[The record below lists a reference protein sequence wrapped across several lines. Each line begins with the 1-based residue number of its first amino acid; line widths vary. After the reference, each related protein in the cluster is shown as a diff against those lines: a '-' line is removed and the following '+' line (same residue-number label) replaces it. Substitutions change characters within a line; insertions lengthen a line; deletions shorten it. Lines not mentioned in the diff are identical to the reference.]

1 MFITQRF
8 MKKLKSFLSSI
19 DYPYPDRYYPEIVK
33 KLVYEL
39 LPNGQTIHD
48 VGILIKE
55 YRYVKNRQRRIE
67 KLFSNP
73 ALMQIYQSLDVGII
87 NNSFTNT
94 TPYEKVVITNAFSKG
109 LFPYTNFQFIST
121 FEGKNFDIKKS
132 GRYFFIHNSDYK
144 IKTLFSTVELLYRED
159 LIMKF
164 SMSHWGKKYRF
175 KKKIVNDFIL
185 DQEGQTFYISRLN
198 LDQQKERIGIVEIEE
213 FVTDFLAGG
222 AAVVHVLE
230 DTMYDL
236 IVLFGLG
243 LLFSMVYAENQSRSA

>member
-19 DYPYPDRYYPEIVK
+19 DYPYADRYYPEIVK

-39 LPNGQTIHD
+39 MPNGQTIHD
-48 VGILIKE
+48 IGILIKE

-67 KLFSNP
+67 RLFSNP
-73 ALMQIYQSLDVGII
+73 VLMQTYQSLDIGII
-87 NNSFTNT
+87 NNSFTNQ

-109 LFPYTNFQFIST
+109 LLPYTTFQMIST
-121 FEGKNFDIKKS
+121 FEGKNHEVKKS
-132 GRYFFIHNSDYK
+132 GRYFFFNNSDYK
-144 IKTLFSTVELLYRED
+144 LKTLFSTVELFYRED
-159 LIMKF
+159 VIMKF

-175 KKKIVNDFIL
+175 KKKIVNDYLL

-198 LDQQKERIGIVEIEE
+198 LDRQKELIGKVEIEE

-222 AAVVHVLE
+222 AVVVHVLE
-230 DTMYDL
+230 DTLYDL